1 MNKRYSWVWRKH
13 GLVYRALQ
21 LFSVG
26 CLIIA
31 AFCTVE
37 WGVWQATTQAAEAR
51 DVWEMSSFGLD
62 AGLTIAPAQEY
73 DSGYAEVW
81 VYPWNGDD
89 YLFTLRVNGASPLKN
104 EEAAP
109 EREVPRPAPVRE
121 GWKVWEV

>member
-21 LFSVG
+21 LFSIA

-37 WGVWQATTQAAEAR
+37 WSVWQATTQAAEAR
-51 DVWEMSSFGLD
+51 DVWEISSFGLD
-62 AGLTIAPAQEY
+62 AGLTIAPAQAN

-109 EREVPRPAPVRE
+109 AWEAPRTAPMRE
-121 GWKVWEV
+121 GREEWEM